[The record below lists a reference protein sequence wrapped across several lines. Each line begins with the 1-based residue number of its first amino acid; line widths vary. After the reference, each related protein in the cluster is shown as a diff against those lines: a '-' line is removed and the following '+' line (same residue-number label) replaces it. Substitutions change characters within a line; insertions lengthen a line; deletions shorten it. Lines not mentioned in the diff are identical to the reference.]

1 MAPHSD
7 HELNRGQ
14 GKEKPSAVKR
24 KIESNM
30 RNILTIKKELRI
42 VRKKIEDKIK
52 LIDEAQAQKDLIKK
66 NYSPSEKQASVK
78 ARHSKKGQE
87 FEGNIV
93 KESVVKKHDSS
104 LFLKKERKK
113 SYNSVKIIPY
123 ESRHQR
129 QDDLLDL

>member
-30 RNILTIKKELRI
+30 RNILTIKKELRL

-66 NYSPSEKQASVK
+66 NYSPSEKQASGK
-78 ARHSKKGQE
+78 DRSKKGQE

>member
-1 MAPHSD
+1 MALHSD

-24 KIESNM
+24 KIENNT
-30 RNILTIKKELRI
+30 RNILTIKEELRI

-78 ARHSKKGQE
+78 ARSKKGQE

-104 LFLKKERKK
+104 LFLKKERKT

>member
-1 MAPHSD
+1 MALHSD

-24 KIESNM
+24 KIENNM

-78 ARHSKKGQE
+78 ARSKKGQE

-104 LFLKKERKK
+104 LFLKKERKT